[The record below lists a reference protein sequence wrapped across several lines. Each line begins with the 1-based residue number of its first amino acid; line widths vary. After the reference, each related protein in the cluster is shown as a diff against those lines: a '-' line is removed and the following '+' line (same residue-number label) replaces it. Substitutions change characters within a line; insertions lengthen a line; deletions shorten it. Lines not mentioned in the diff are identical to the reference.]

1 MRLDQVDHR
10 ENAEVCGL
18 RMGLVGRGIGLS
30 RTPAMHEAEAAAQ
43 GYHCTYELLDKDAGI
58 NAELPEI
65 LVRCEQSGF
74 SGLNVT
80 FPFKQAVIPYLHQ
93 LSDAARR
100 IGAVNTIVFR
110 DGKRFG
116 HNTDFWG
123 FSQSLQRGLP
133 DVSLDTVLLIGAGG
147 AGAAVAHALIDLE
160 VGDLLIADT
169 RDGAAKTLALASG
182 PRARAIDDLFAAAAA
197 ADGIINATPAGMAS
211 SPGMPIEPSL
221 IEARHWVADIV
232 YFPLETELLKL
243 ARERGCRTLGG
254 EGMAVFQAVR
264 AFELFTGR
272 PADANRMRATF
283 RSFGGGEGA

>member
-1 MRLDQVDHR
+1 MRLDQIDHR
-10 ENAEVCGL
+10 ENAEFCGL

-43 GYHCTYELLDKDAGI
+43 GYDCTYELLDKDAGI
-58 NAELPEI
+58 DAELTEI
-65 LVRCEQSGF
+65 LDLCERAGF
-74 SGLNVT
+74 VGLNVT

-123 FSQSLQRGLP
+123 FSQSLRRGLP
-133 DVSLDTVLLIGAGG
+133 DVSMNTVLLIGAGG
-147 AGAAVAHALIDLE
+147 AGAAIAHALIDLE
-160 VGDLLIADT
+160 VGELLIADT
-169 RDGAAKTLALASG
+169 RDGAAEALAQAAG
-182 PRARAIDDLFAAAAA
+182 PRASAVGYLAAAAAA

-211 SPGMPIEPSL
+211 SPGIPIDPSL
-221 IEARHWVADIV
+221 VEPRHWVADIV
-232 YFPLETELLKL
+232 YFPLETELLRL

-272 PADANRMRATF
+272 SADANRMRETF

>member
-43 GYHCTYELLDKDAGI
+43 GYDCTYELLDKDAGI
-58 NAELPEI
+58 DAELTEI
-65 LVRCEQSGF
+65 LDLCERAGF
-74 SGLNVT
+74 VGLNVT

-93 LSDAARR
+93 MSDAARR

-110 DGKRFG
+110 DGSRFG

-123 FSQSLQRGLP
+123 FSQSLRRGLP
-133 DVSLDTVLLIGAGG
+133 DVSMNTVLLIGAGG
-147 AGAAVAHALIDLE
+147 AGAAIAHALIDLE
-160 VGDLLIADT
+160 VGELLIADT
-169 RDGAAKTLALASG
+169 RDGAAEALAQAAG
-182 PRARAIDDLFAAAAA
+182 PRASAVGYLAAAAAA

-211 SPGMPIEPSL
+211 SPGIPIEPSL

-232 YFPLETELLKL
+232 YFPLETELLRL
-243 ARERGCRTLGG
+243 AHERGCRTLGG

-272 PADANRMRATF
+272 PADANRMRETF
-283 RSFGGGEGA
+283 HRFGGG

>member
-1 MRLDQVDHR
+1 MRLDHVDHR

-43 GYHCTYELLDKDAGI
+43 GYDCTYELLDKDAGI
-58 NAELPEI
+58 DAELPEI
-65 LVRCEQSGF
+65 LERCERAGF
-74 SGLNVT
+74 CGLNVT

-93 LSDAARR
+93 LSDAAQR

-160 VGDLLIADT
+160 IGDLLITDK
-169 RDGAAKTLALASG
+169 RNGAAETLAQAAG
-182 PRARAIDDLFAAAAA
+182 PRASAVGHLAAAAAA

-211 SPGMPIEPSL
+211 TPGMPIEPAL

-272 PADANRMRATF
+272 PADANRMRETF
-283 RSFGGGEGA
+283 HRFGGGEGA